1 MLLPIIVALL
11 AATNPETIS
20 TNDMRTPAGKLS
32 NGVLTL
38 QLEARNGMW
47 YPDGMKGMPRP
58 VAAFAEVGNGLQ
70 VPGPLLRVSVGTEV
84 RITLRNSLEQPL
96 WIFGLGAKRGIAAD
110 SFVIAPNATREVTFK
125 ATEAGLYYYAGKF
138 TPAPLL
144 ARGGPDSQL
153 NGMIVVD
160 PPGAKANDQLF
171 MISWWFGEDSASVS
185 GLTDGSTIVINGL
198 SWPHT
203 QRLQATQG
211 EQLTWR
217 WVNTTI
223 VPHPMHLHG
232 FYFDVIGT
240 GDGASYQ
247 QYAAADARKTVTELM
262 MPGTTMSMTWT
273 PVRPGNWI
281 MHCHFAGHMTS
292 IEGMNKD
299 RRYPEAAAAQSAKSS
314 HDHHNYMAGLV
325 MAITVKP
332 RGEMKASAAPARD
345 IRLIARSK
353 ARGYGEYT
361 GSGYVLGGSA
371 SETDRNT
378 INVPGPLLVL
388 QKDQPVAV
396 NIINQTHEPAAVHWH
411 GIELESFPD
420 GVPGVSG
427 YGKNLLPSIMPGD
440 SFTVRFIP
448 PRAGTFMYHS
458 HSNEFQQ
465 LSSGMSGAIVVLEPG
480 QSFDAERDKVFLFS
494 DNGPTVN
501 VMKGPYPHMT
511 LNGKTQPDAMELKAG
526 TTYRFRMINIRAEAG
541 VFMNLLDGE
550 ELVQWKMVARDGA
563 DLPTHQVK
571 VTPARWGF
579 ASGQIADF
587 EFTPTKAGVLRLKLS
602 DPPDVEGGQP
612 PVEMVI
618 NVR

>member
-1 MLLPIIVALL
+1 MLLPVIVALM

-38 QLEARNGMW
+38 QLEARHGMW

-58 VAAFAEVGNGLQ
+58 VAAFAEAGNGLQ
-70 VPGPLLRVSVGTEV
+70 VPGPLVRVPLGTEV
-84 RITLRNSLEQPL
+84 RVTLRNSLEQPL
-96 WIFGLGAKRGIAAD
+96 WIFGLGAKRGVAAD
-110 SFVIAPNATREVTFK
+110 SFVIAPNGTREVTFK

-160 PPGAKANDQLF
+160 PPGANTNDQLF

-247 QYAAADARKTVTELM
+247 PYAAADARKTVTELL

-292 IEGMNKD
+292 MEGMNKD
-299 RRYPEAAAAQSAKSS
+299 RRYPEAASAQSTKSS

-332 RGEMKASAAPARD
+332 RGEMKASDAPARD

-353 ARGYGEYT
+353 ARVYGEYT
-361 GSGYVLGGSA
+361 GYGYVLGGA
-371 SETDRNT
+371 AGEADRNT
-378 INVPGPLLVL
+378 FNVPGPLLVL

-440 SFTVRFIP
+440 SFTVRFTP

-465 LSSGMSGAIVVLEPG
+465 LSSGMSGAIVVLERG

-494 DNGPTVN
+494 DDGPTVN
-501 VMKGPYPHMT
+501 VMKGPYPHLT

-526 TTYRFRMINIRAEAG
+526 TTYRFRMINIRAEGA
-541 VFMNLLDGE
+541 VFMSLLDGE
-550 ELVQWKMVARDGA
+550 QLLQWKMVARDGA
-563 DLPTHQVK
+563 DLPPHQVK
-571 VTPARWGF
+571 ATPARWGF

-587 EFTPTKAGVLRLKLS
+587 EFTPTRAGVLRLKLS
-602 DPPDVEGGQP
+602 DPPDVDGGQP
-612 PVEMVI
+612 PVDMVI
-618 NVR
+618 NIR